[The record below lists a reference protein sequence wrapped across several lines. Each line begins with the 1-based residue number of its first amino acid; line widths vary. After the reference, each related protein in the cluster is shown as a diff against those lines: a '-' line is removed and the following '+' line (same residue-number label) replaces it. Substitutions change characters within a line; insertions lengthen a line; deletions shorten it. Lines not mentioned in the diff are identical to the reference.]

1 MKSYRYII
9 LSDSDN
15 LAIINGIKNGK
26 THHFRERCRAIDFSN
41 KGQKVPQIA
50 FLLEKRCE
58 TIRHWFDKW
67 EQQGLCGLDIQ
78 TLWLAVQRRT
88 TFNSIPTWTTVE
100 CIRHYE

>member
-15 LAIINGIKNGK
+15 LAIVNGIKNGK

-41 KGQKVPQIA
+41 KGHKVPQIA

-78 TLWLAVQRRT
+78 LGRGLKPTLNTKNESLIAEVKKK
-88 TFNSIPTWTTVE
+88 
-100 CIRHYE
+100 

>member
-15 LAIINGIKNGK
+15 LAIVNGIKNGK

-41 KGQKVPQIA
+41 KGHKVPQIA
-50 FLLEKRCE
+50 FLLKKRCE

-78 TLWLAVQRRT
+78 PGRGLKPILNTKDENLIAEVKKK
-88 TFNSIPTWTTVE
+88 
-100 CIRHYE
+100 

>member
-15 LAIINGIKNGK
+15 LAIVNGIKNGK

-41 KGQKVPQIA
+41 KGQKIPQIA

-67 EQQGLCGLDIQ
+67 EQQGLSGLHIQ
-78 TLWLAVQRRT
+78 PGRGLKPTLNTKDENLIAEVKKK
-88 TFNSIPTWTTVE
+88 
-100 CIRHYE
+100 

>member
-15 LAIINGIKNGK
+15 LAIVNGIKNGK

-41 KGQKVPQIA
+41 KGQKIPQIA

-67 EQQGLCGLDIQ
+67 EQQGLCGLHIQ
-78 TLWLAVQRRT
+78 PGRGLKPTLNTKDENLIAEVKKK
-88 TFNSIPTWTTVE
+88 
-100 CIRHYE
+100 